1 MLVPTQGRVS
11 AQTDRKRCEFAKG
24 SVKFR
29 NVTEEQEKRRTR
41 KENWLKRKINS
52 FNAFERQ
59 EQQPGRILETVNS
72 DNNKSLTRRSHRRV
86 FLFWASDFA
95 CGSSSPPLSHRATR
109 CPSFDAPPRWIET
122 AGARPSSRTGASCA
136 DARGA

>member
-1 MLVPTQGRVS
+1 VS

-41 KENWLKRKINS
+41 KESWLTKKTNS
-52 FNAFERQ
+52 FSAFERQ

-86 FLFWASDFA
+86 FLF
-95 CGSSSPPLSHRATR
+95 CGTLSSLDTGVLAAPARFSFVR
-109 CPSFDAPPRWIET
+109 CA
-122 AGARPSSRTGASCA
+122 AH
-136 DARGA
+136 

>member
-1 MLVPTQGRVS
+1 MVVPTQGRVS

-41 KENWLKRKINS
+41 KESWLKRKTNS
-52 FNAFERQ
+52 FSAFERQ

-86 FLFWASDFA
+86 FLFLGTRFWGHSI
-95 CGSSSPPLSHRATR
+95 HRATR
-109 CPSFDAPPRWIET
+109 CSLVRCA
-122 AGARPSSRTGASCA
+122 ARALR
-136 DARGA
+136 DQLH